1 MKEVLSAKT
10 KRNLAELD
18 ALEEGGVDFWEW
30 YDASLACLKGIVF
43 TDDPEPEPKIEWQ
56 PIETAPVLGAMLVS
70 VPPYHEVFEAFR
82 DDRGRWL
89 ASDPR
94 GGGYY
99 YLHTE
104 PSHWMPLPPRP
115 EETK

>member
-1 MKEVLSAKT
+1 MKEVLSAET
-10 KRNLAELD
+10 KRKLAELD
-18 ALEEGGVDFWEW
+18 ALYKEKVDDWICYGMAIARLDDIIF
-30 YDASLACLKGIVF
+30 K
-43 TDDPEPEPKIEWQ
+43 DDPEPEPKIGWQ

-82 DDRGRWL
+82 DDRGRWQ
-89 ASDPR
+89 ASDPC

-99 YLHTE
+99 YLHPE
-104 PSHWMPLPPRP
+104 PTHWMPLPPLP

>member
-1 MKEVLSAKT
+1 MKEVLSAET
-10 KRNLAELD
+10 KRKLAELD
-18 ALEEGGVDFWEW
+18 ALEAGGVDNWGW
-30 YDASLACLKGIVF
+30 YSNALEPLDGVEF
-43 TDDPEPEPKIEWQ
+43 TDDPEPEIGWQ

-82 DDRGRWL
+82 DDRGRWQ
-89 ASDPR
+89 ASDPC

-99 YLHTE
+99 YLHPE
-104 PSHWMPLPPRP
+104 PTHWMPLPPLP